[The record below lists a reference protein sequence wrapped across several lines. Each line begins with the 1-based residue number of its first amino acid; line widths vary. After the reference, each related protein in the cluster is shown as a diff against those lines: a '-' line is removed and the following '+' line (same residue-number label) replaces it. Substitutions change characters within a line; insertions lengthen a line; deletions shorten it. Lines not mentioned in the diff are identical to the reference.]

1 MIPFETEI
9 YINKWKLQVLMS
21 NIFNIQT
28 KGGKQQGILSIYIL
42 HSVKK
47 QPKTG
52 YDLIAEIKEKT
63 EGAWV
68 PSKGTI
74 YPLLKHLKEGN
85 LISIKQI
92 GKRSKQIFM
101 ITDEGK
107 KRLSSAKKHGR
118 QVEENFLK
126 FRKLITEIG
135 ELEKSWIND
144 LMFDIRMI
152 SVSKSKIKNDEVKN
166 ILENCLGDLKKI

>member
-1 MIPFETEI
+1 
-9 YINKWKLQVLMS
+9 MS
-21 NIFNIQT
+21 NIFNIET
-28 KGGKQQGILSIYIL
+28 KNGKHHGILSIYIL
-42 HSVKK
+42 HSINK

-63 EGAWV
+63 EGMWI

-74 YPLLKHLKEGN
+74 YPILKHLKEED

-92 GKRSKQIFM
+92 GERSKQIFM
-101 ITDEGK
+101 ITDKGK
-107 KRLSSAKKHGR
+107 KILSNAKKQGR
-118 QVEENFLK
+118 QMEENFLK

-135 ELEKSWIND
+135 AWKKSGIND

-152 SVSKSKIKNDEVKN
+152 SVSKSKMKNDEVKN
-166 ILENCLGDLKKI
+166 ILKNCLSDLKKI

>member
-1 MIPFETEI
+1 
-9 YINKWKLQVLMS
+9 MS

-42 HSVKK
+42 HSLKK

-52 YDLIAEIKEKT
+52 YDLIAEINEKT
-63 EGAWV
+63 EGTWI

-74 YPLLKHLKEGN
+74 YPLLKHLKEEN
-85 LISIKQI
+85 LISIEQI

-101 ITDEGK
+101 ITNEGK
-107 KRLSSAKKHGR
+107 KRLSSAKKHRR
-118 QVEENFLK
+118 QIEENFLK

-135 ELEKSWIND
+135 EWNKSGINE
-144 LMFDIRMI
+144 LMFTIRMI

-166 ILENCLGDLKKI
+166 ILENCLSNLKKI

>member
-1 MIPFETEI
+1 
-9 YINKWKLQVLMS
+9 MS

-28 KGGKQQGILSIYIL
+28 KGGKQHGILSLYIL
-42 HSVKK
+42 HSLKK

-63 EGAWV
+63 EGSWI

-74 YPLLKHLKEGN
+74 YPLLKHLKEEN

-107 KRLSSAKKHGR
+107 KRLTSVKKHGR
-118 QVEENFLK
+118 QMEENFLK

-135 ELEKSWIND
+135 SWKKSGIND

-152 SVSKSKIKNDEVKN
+152 SVSKSKTKNDEVKN
-166 ILENCLGDLKKI
+166 ILKNCLNGLKKI

>member
-1 MIPFETEI
+1 
-9 YINKWKLQVLMS
+9 MS

-28 KGGKQQGILSIYIL
+28 KGGKQHGILSLYIL
-42 HSVKK
+42 HSLKK

-63 EGAWV
+63 EGAWI

-74 YPLLKHLKEGN
+74 YPLLKHLKEEN

-101 ITDEGK
+101 IIDEGK
-107 KRLSSAKKHGR
+107 KRSSSAKKHGR
-118 QVEENFLK
+118 QMEENFLK

-135 ELEKSWIND
+135 EWKNSGIND

-152 SVSKSKIKNDEVKN
+152 SVSKSKTKNDEVKN
-166 ILENCLGDLKKI
+166 ILKNCLNDLKKI